1 MSGTSRLTRILL
13 IGISA
18 LGATPSAWGWG
29 CKGHEIVAL
38 VAEAHLTPRA
48 RAIAFKILADGPIS
62 PTLARYC
69 KEPGLDSFVDS
80 STWADDERS
89 VLPATG
95 PWHFIDIPRGAP
107 EGSISEY
114 CPPATGCITSA
125 LTTQLGILRD
135 TGATPQARADAL
147 KFVIHFVGDIHQ
159 PLHDATNND
168 RGGNC
173 VPVAFFDRAPRETNP
188 TQESYTPNLH
198 EVWDS
203 EIIRRFLDS
212 QTPQQAASEL
222 DTTFRTEIPGWQ
234 SQPVNF
240 TTWAWESHQLAEAV
254 VYGRLPTKIAIE
266 TPRPV
271 DRCADDDHISTRMLE
286 LDEKL
291 GADYQDATTPVVREQ
306 LAKAGI
312 RLAAL
317 LNSIWP

>member
-1 MSGTSRLTRILL
+1 MSGTSRLTRFVL
-13 IGISA
+13 IAISV
-18 LGATPSAWGWG
+18 LGATPAAWGWG

-38 VAEAHLTPRA
+38 VAEAHLTSRA
-48 RAIAFKILADGPIS
+48 RAMAFKILADGPIN
-62 PTLARYC
+62 PALARYC
-69 KEPGLDSFVDS
+69 KEQGLDPFVDS

-89 VLPATG
+89 VLPETG

-107 EGSISEY
+107 ASSISDY
-114 CPPATGCITSA
+114 CPAATGCVTSA
-125 LTTQLGILRD
+125 LTTQLAILRD
-135 TGATPQARADAL
+135 SGATAQARADAL
-147 KFVIHFVGDIHQ
+147 RFVIHFVGDIHQ
-159 PLHDATNND
+159 PLHDTTNND

-212 QTPQQAASEL
+212 QTPEQVASEL
-222 DTTFRTEIPGWQ
+222 EATFRAQIPSWQ
-234 SQPVNF
+234 SQPPNF
-240 TTWAWESHQLAEAV
+240 TSWAWESHQLAESI

-271 DRCADDDHISTRMLE
+271 DRCTDDDHISTRMLE

-291 GADYQDATTPVVREQ
+291 GAEYQDAAAPVVREQ

>member
-1 MSGTSRLTRILL
+1 MTGTSRLTRVVL
-13 IGISA
+13 IAVAA
-18 LGATPSAWGWG
+18 LSATPSARGWG

-48 RAIAFKILADGPIS
+48 REMAFKILADGPIS

-69 KEPGLDSFVDS
+69 KEPGLDAFVDS
-80 STWADDERS
+80 STWADDERN
-89 VLPATG
+89 VLPETG

-107 EGSISEY
+107 ESSISED
-114 CPPATGCITSA
+114 CPPATGCVTSA
-125 LTTQLGILRD
+125 LTAHLGILRD
-135 TGATPQARADAL
+135 SGATPQARADAL
-147 KFVIHFVGDIHQ
+147 RFLIHFVGDIHQ
-159 PLHDATNND
+159 PLHDTTNND

-203 EIIRRFLDS
+203 EIIKRFLDA
-212 QTPQQAASEL
+212 QTPKQAASEL
-222 DTTFRTEIPGWQ
+222 DLAFRAEIPAWQ
-234 SQPVNF
+234 SEPSDF
-240 TTWAWESHQLAEAV
+240 TSWAWESHQLAEGT
-254 VYGRLPTKIAIE
+254 VYGRLPNKIAIE

-271 DRCADDDHISTRMLE
+271 NRCGDDDHISTRMLE
-286 LDEKL
+286 LNEKL
-291 GADYQDATTPVVREQ
+291 GTEYQDAAAPVVREQ